1 MSDVT
6 MAAPDAQQSLLE
18 SLLSDYGLNEA
29 EKAKMGHDID
39 PESGEE
45 VFGVKRGNRV
55 YRFRI
60 RAHKRVS
67 INSNALVVSRRGSAR
82 IDNGD

>member
-6 MAAPDAQQSLLE
+6 MAAPGAQQSLLE
-18 SLLSDYGLNEA
+18 SLLSEYGLNEA
-29 EKAKMGHDID
+29 EIAKMGHDID
-39 PESGEE
+39 QETGEE

-55 YRFRI
+55 YRFRV

-67 INSNALVVSRRGSAR
+67 INSNALVVSRRGFAST
-82 IDNGD
+82 DNGY